1 MQSTNQPLPPEAASV
16 LDRLRSRIRSYVLV
30 EGIAL
35 VVVLL
40 GALFWGSFIVDW
52 CYFQMSRLEL
62 PRWFRAAVLVG
73 GIGMLAAGI
82 VSWIALRLFRAF
94 RTKALALVLERR
106 FPELDDRLI
115 TAVEAAEG
123 GEATES
129 PVTSAMLRHTIVEAA
144 RTASGLDLG
153 SVFDRKPLRRAVIT
167 ASVLVASIFGLAVTN
182 GAAME
187 RWVAGYLG
195 LRDGYWPRET
205 ELIVKVIVQPG
216 DRMREFVDGRYK
228 HPKGSDL
235 SLQIEVAQGKKAP
248 EQVRLDAR
256 LANGRGNVRA
266 YLTRVGDQPFR
277 HTLAGLLDNADIWV
291 TGGDFTN
298 ARPYRVQVVQPPEV
312 QSVTLHCLYPEYTG
326 LNERVEGQAV
336 RTKQQVNGA
345 QTSLPL
351 ATDFVLDLTAN
362 KSLSRI
368 RIEGDAGAERWE
380 IELTSFG
387 AGGVSPLVQRGATDV
402 SQSESTR
409 GLTPPAPKE
418 VAMIALKSQDG
429 RPEIRI
435 PFAASASQAI
445 WSSKHDAVALSF
457 VLAPDGATSLPEKIR
472 AAAESK
478 QPLEFPLPLP
488 PDATIRVSLEDA
500 DQIQSTAPAK
510 FTINGIVDQPP
521 LVTTELKGIGSSI
534 TRKARIP
541 IAGLLTDDYGV
552 VSARFDYKVDDAEAW
567 SPREFQVTPPRSLRE
582 FELRRAE
589 EEPFERF
596 DVLPLDLSIKQ
607 RLTVAV
613 SALDGCMVA
622 DGGAKAI
629 PSAERRDNGSSAVP
643 LTAHRALGQKYVFN
657 IVSEE
662 ELLSMLY
669 VREIN
674 IRKRFEQIIT
684 EMKQTREVL
693 KKARGQADEAAK
705 LRPVGRALLPV
716 VAPGKNENNKDKENE
731 ERTGRSAHP
740 TTNASKSDGEK
751 LATLTLGLSS
761 AADRSLQAI
770 RKNSVETAGVE
781 TSFADIREELV
792 NNAADTPLLLE
803 RLDGKIIGPLR
814 RINRTDFPSADSSLG
829 LFKLA
834 LEKNTDPTGSMDEAT
849 DTLDGMIEKMELILT
864 EMRELA
870 KFHEVV
876 EQLKANI
883 KAQQDLLEETKRK
896 RKENAIKALE

>member
-1 MQSTNQPLPPEAASV
+1 MPSNPLPPEAVSV
-16 LDRLRSRIRSYVLV
+16 LDRLRSRIRSYVLF

-35 VVVLL
+35 VVVVL
-40 GALFWGSFIVDW
+40 GALFWGSFLVDW
-52 CYFQMSRLEL
+52 GYFQLSRLEL
-62 PRWFRAAVLVG
+62 PRWFRATVLVG
-73 GIGMLAAGI
+73 GICLIAAGV
-82 VSWIALRLFRAF
+82 VSWIGLRLFRAF

-115 TAVEAAEG
+115 TAVEAAESH
-123 GEATES
+123 ERDAS
-129 PVTSAMLRHTIVEAA
+129 PITSAMLRQTIVEAA

-153 SVFDRKPLRRAVIT
+153 SVFDRKPLRRAVVT
-167 ASVLVASIFGLAVTN
+167 ASVLVASILGLAVTN

-216 DRMREFVDGRYK
+216 DRVREFTDGRYK

-235 SLQIEVAQGKKAP
+235 SLQIEVAPGKKAP

-266 YLTRVGDQPFR
+266 YLTRVGDQPFG
-277 HTLAGLLDNADIWV
+277 HTLAGLLDDADIWV

-312 QSVTLHCLYPEYTG
+312 SSVALHCLYPEYTG
-326 LNERVEGQAV
+326 MNERVEGKAV
-336 RTKQQVNGA
+336 RAKQQVNGA

-362 KSLSRI
+362 KALSHV
-368 RIEGDAGAERWE
+368 RIEGDAGADRWE
-380 IELTSFG
+380 IELRAAAKNHSNGQAEFF
-387 AGGVSPLVQRGATDV
+387 AEPASAFAQ
-402 SQSESTR
+402 
-409 GLTPPAPKE
+409 LT
-418 VAMIALKSQDG
+418 LKSSDG
-429 RPEIRI
+429 QPEIRVSLGSD
-435 PFAASASQAI
+435 FAGSV
-445 WSSKHDAVALSF
+445 WSSRDDAVALPF

-488 PDATIRVSLEDA
+488 PDAMIRISLEDT

-541 IAGLLTDDYGV
+541 IAGMLTDDYGV
-552 VSARFDYKVDDAEAW
+552 VSARFDYKVDDAETW
-567 SPREFQVTPPRSLRE
+567 SPREFQTSPPRSLRE
-582 FELRRAE
+582 FALRRAE

-607 RLTVAV
+607 RLTLAA
-613 SALDGCMVA
+613 SALDGCNV
-622 DGGAKAI
+622 G
-629 PSAERRDNGSSAVP
+629 E
-643 LTAHRALGQKYVFN
+643 AHRALGQKYVFN

-693 KKARGQADEAAK
+693 GKARGQADEAATLK
-705 LRPVGRALLPV
+705 
-716 VAPGKNENNKDKENE
+716 
-731 ERTGRSAHP
+731 
-740 TTNASKSDGEK
+740 KSGAKPDDEK
-751 LATLTLGLSS
+751 LATLALGLSS
-761 AADRSLQAI
+761 AADRSLQAV

-803 RLDGKIIGPLR
+803 RLDGKILGPLR
-814 RINRTDFPSADSSLG
+814 RINTKDFPNADSSLG

-849 DTLDGMIEKMELILT
+849 DTLDSMIEKMELILT

>member
-1 MQSTNQPLPPEAASV
+1 MPTVPLPQEAVSV
-16 LDRLRSRIRSYVLV
+16 LDRLRSRIRSYVLW

-40 GALFWGSFIVDW
+40 GALFWGSFLVDW
-52 CYFQMSRLEL
+52 CYFQLSRLEL
-62 PRWFRAAVLVG
+62 PRWFRATVLVA
-73 GIGMLAAGI
+73 GIGLLAAGA

-115 TAVEAAEG
+115 TAVESAEG
-123 GEATES
+123 TEANTS
-129 PVTSAMLRHTIVEAA
+129 PITSAMLRHTIVEAA
-144 RTASGLDLG
+144 RTASGLDLR
-153 SVFDRKPLRRAVIT
+153 SVFDRRPLRRAVVT
-167 ASVLVASIFGLAVTN
+167 ATVLVASILGLAVTN

-216 DRMREFVDGRYK
+216 DRVREFTDGRYK

-235 SLQIEVAQGKKAP
+235 SLQIEVAPNKKAP

-277 HTLAGLLDNADIWV
+277 HTLAGLLDDADIWV
-291 TGGDFTN
+291 TGGDFVN

-326 LNERVEGQAV
+326 LNERVEGKAV
-336 RTKQQVNGA
+336 RAKQQVNGA

-362 KSLSRI
+362 KALSHI
-368 RIEGDAGAERWE
+368 RIEGDAGTDRWE
-380 IELTSFG
+380 IELRAPNSSTGPAS
-387 AGGVSPLVQRGATDV
+387 VSRP
-402 SQSESTR
+402 EW
-409 GLTPPAPKE
+409 PPE
-418 VAMIALKSQDG
+418 TISLKSQDG
-429 RPEIRI
+429 RPEIRV
-435 PFAASASQAI
+435 PFVAAASQAI
-445 WSSKHDAVALSF
+445 WSSKHDAVALPF
-457 VLAPDGATSLPEKIR
+457 VLAPDGAVSLPERIR

-488 PDATIRVSLEDA
+488 PDAMIRVTLEDT

-567 SPREFQVTPPRSLRE
+567 SPREFQSTPPRSLRE
-582 FELRRAE
+582 FELRRGE

-613 SALDGCMVA
+613 SALDGCNV
-622 DGGAKAI
+622 G
-629 PSAERRDNGSSAVP
+629 E
-643 LTAHRALGQKYVFN
+643 AHRALGQKYVFN

-693 KKARGQADEAAK
+693 SKARGQADEAA
-705 LRPVGRALLPV
+705 ALKKQGSNP
-716 VAPGKNENNKDKENE
+716 D
-731 ERTGRSAHP
+731 
-740 TTNASKSDGEK
+740 DEK
-751 LATLTLGLSS
+751 LATLALGLSS
-761 AADRSLQAI
+761 STDRSLQAI

-803 RLDGKIIGPLR
+803 RLDGKIIAPLR
-814 RINRTDFPSADSSLG
+814 RINGTDFPNADSSLG

-849 DTLDGMIEKMELILT
+849 DTLDSMIEKMELILI

>member
-1 MQSTNQPLPPEAASV
+1 MTHVPLPPEAASV
-16 LDRLRSRIRSYVLV
+16 LDRLRSRIRSYVLF

-40 GALFWGSFIVDW
+40 GALFWGSFLVDW
-52 CYFQMSRLEL
+52 CYFQLSRLEL
-62 PRWFRAAVLVG
+62 PRWFRAAVLVA
-73 GIGMLAAGI
+73 GIGLLAAGA

-115 TAVEAAEG
+115 TAVEAAERAESG
-123 GEATES
+123 DS

-144 RTASGLDLG
+144 RTAGGLDLG
-153 SVFDRKPLRRAVIT
+153 SVFDRKPIRRAVIT

-182 GAAME
+182 SAAME
-187 RWVAGYLG
+187 RWIAGYLG

-205 ELIVKVIVQPG
+205 ELIVKVVVQPG
-216 DRMREFVDGRYK
+216 DRVREFTDGRYK

-235 SLQIEVAQGKKAP
+235 SLQIEVAPNKKAP
-248 EQVRLDAR
+248 EQVRLDVR

-277 HTLAGLLDNADIWV
+277 HTLVGLLDDADIWV

-326 LNERVEGQAV
+326 LNERVEGKAV
-336 RTKQQVNGA
+336 RAHQQVNGA

-362 KSLSRI
+362 KPLSHI
-368 RIEGDAGAERWE
+368 RIEGDAGTERWE
-380 IELTSFG
+380 IVILASSSAAGG
-387 AGGVSPLVQRGATDV
+387 AGDLGGTDLLFPSATI
-402 SQSESTR
+402 S
-409 GLTPPAPKE
+409 
-418 VAMIALKSQDG
+418 LKSQDG
-429 RPEIRI
+429 RPEVRV
-435 PFAASASQAI
+435 PWPASIEQAI
-445 WSSKHDAVALSF
+445 WSSKKDAVALPF
-457 VLAPDGATSLPEKIR
+457 VLAPDGATSLPERIR

-488 PDATIRVSLEDA
+488 PDAMIRVSLEDT

-521 LVTTELKGIGSSI
+521 LVTTELKGIGSSV

-541 IAGLLTDDYGV
+541 IAGMLTDDYGV

-567 SPREFQVTPPRSLRE
+567 SPREFQSSPPRSLRE

-613 SALDGCMVA
+613 SALDGCTV
-622 DGGAKAI
+622 G
-629 PSAERRDNGSSAVP
+629 E
-643 LTAHRALGQKYVFN
+643 AHRALGQKYVFT

-693 KKARGQADEAAK
+693 GKGRGQADEAA
-705 LRPVGRALLPV
+705 AL
-716 VAPGKNENNKDKENE
+716 K
-731 ERTGRSAHP
+731 
-740 TTNASKSDGEK
+740 KSGAKPDDEK
-751 LATLTLGLSS
+751 LATLALGLSS
-761 AADRSLQAI
+761 GADRSLQAI
-770 RKNSVETAGVE
+770 RKNAVETAGVE

-803 RLDGKIIGPLR
+803 RLDGKIIAPLH
-814 RINRTDFPSADSSLG
+814 RINGTDFPNVDASLG

-834 LEKNTDPTGSMDEAT
+834 LEKNTDPTGSMDEAA
-849 DTLDGMIEKMELILT
+849 DTLDSMIGKMELILV

>member
-1 MQSTNQPLPPEAASV
+1 MPTVPLPQEAVSV
-16 LDRLRSRIRSYVLV
+16 LDRLRSRIRSYVLW

-52 CYFQMSRLEL
+52 CYFQLSRLEL
-62 PRWFRAAVLVG
+62 PRWFRATVLVA
-73 GIGMLAAGI
+73 GIGLLAAGA
-82 VSWIALRLFRAF
+82 VSWIVLRLFRAF

-123 GEATES
+123 AESSDS

-144 RTASGLDLG
+144 RTVSGLDLG
-153 SVFDRKPLRRAVIT
+153 SVFDRKPLRRAIIT
-167 ASVLVASIFGLAVTN
+167 ASVLVASILGLAVTN
-182 GAAME
+182 SAAME
-187 RWVAGYLG
+187 RWIAGYLG

-216 DRMREFVDGRYK
+216 DRVREFTDGRYK

-235 SLQIEVAQGKKAP
+235 SLQIEVAPGKKAP

-277 HTLAGLLDNADIWV
+277 HTLAGLLDDADLWV

-326 LNERVEGQAV
+326 LNERVEGKAV
-336 RTKQQVNGA
+336 RAKQQVNGA

-362 KSLSRI
+362 KPLRHV
-368 RIEGDAGAERWE
+368 RIEGDAGVDRWE
-380 IELTSFG
+380 IELT
-387 AGGVSPLVQRGATDV
+387 AA
-402 SQSESTR
+402 ESYSNGQTN
-409 GLTPPAPKE
+409 LFAEPPPAF
-418 VAMIALKSQDG
+418 AQMTLKSSNGQ
-429 RPEIRI
+429 PEIRVSLGSE
-435 PFAASASQAI
+435 FARSA
-445 WSSKHDAVALSF
+445 WSSRDVAVALPF
-457 VLAPDGATSLPEKIR
+457 VLAPDGTTSLPEKIR

-488 PDATIRVSLEDA
+488 PDAMIRVSLEDT

-541 IAGLLTDDYGV
+541 IGGLLTDDYGV

-613 SALDGCMVA
+613 SAVDGCNV
-622 DGGAKAI
+622 G
-629 PSAERRDNGSSAVP
+629 E
-643 LTAHRALGQKYVFN
+643 AHRALGQKYVFN

-716 VAPGKNENNKDKENE
+716 EPSPEKGASTEATTGK
-731 ERTGRSAHP
+731 SARP
-740 TTNASKSDGEK
+740 TTEAAKLDDEK
-751 LATLTLGLSS
+751 LATLALGLSS

-814 RINRTDFPSADSSLG
+814 RINGTDFPSADSSLG

-834 LEKNTDPTGSMDEAT
+834 LEKNTDPTGSMDEAA

-896 RKENAIKALE
+896 RKEKAIKDLE

>member
-1 MQSTNQPLPPEAASV
+1 MAHAPLLPPEAATV
-16 LDRLRSRIRSYVLV
+16 LDRLRSRIRSYVLF
-30 EGIAL
+30 EGTAL

-40 GALFWGSFIVDW
+40 GALFWGSFVVDW
-52 CYFQMSRLEL
+52 CYFQLSRLEL
-62 PRWFRAAVLVG
+62 PRWFRAAVLVA
-73 GIGMLAAGI
+73 GIGLLAAGV

-123 GEATES
+123 AETTDS
-129 PVTSAMLRHTIVEAA
+129 PITSAMLRHTIVEAA

-153 SVFDRKPLRRAVIT
+153 SVFDRKPLRRAIIT
-167 ASVLVASIFGLAVTN
+167 ASVLVASVFGLAVTN
-182 GAAME
+182 SAAME
-187 RWVAGYLG
+187 RWIAGYLG

-216 DRMREFVDGRYK
+216 DRVREFTDGRYK

-235 SLQIEVAQGKKAP
+235 SLQIEVAPGKKAP

-277 HTLAGLLDNADIWV
+277 HTLAGLLDDADIWV
-291 TGGDFTN
+291 TGGDFVN

-326 LNERVEGQAV
+326 LNERVDGKAV
-336 RTKQQVNGA
+336 RAKQQVNGA

-362 KSLSRI
+362 KPLSHI
-368 RIEGDAGAERWE
+368 RIEGDAGADRWE
-380 IELTSFG
+380 IVLIAGQPSSASVTSGTVIMF
-387 AGGVSPLVQRGATDV
+387 PIATI
-402 SQSESTR
+402 S
-409 GLTPPAPKE
+409 
-418 VAMIALKSQDG
+418 LKSQDG
-429 RPEIRI
+429 RPEVRA
-435 PFAASASQAI
+435 PWPASAVDAV
-445 WSSKHDAVALSF
+445 WSSKKDAVALPF

-478 QPLEFPLPLP
+478 QPIEFPLPLP
-488 PDATIRVSLEDA
+488 PDAMIRVTLEDT

-541 IAGLLTDDYGV
+541 IAGMLTDDYGV

-567 SPREFQVTPPRSLRE
+567 SPREFQSTPPRSLRE
-582 FELRRAE
+582 FELRRGE

-613 SALDGCMVA
+613 SALDGCTVPDTLLLNPVA
-622 DGGAKAI
+622 
-629 PSAERRDNGSSAVP
+629 RRQEPLTGVPAGP

-684 EMKQTREVL
+684 EMKQSREVL
-693 KKARGQADEAAK
+693 GKARGQADEAA
-705 LRPVGRALLPV
+705 ALKKQGTKP
-716 VAPGKNENNKDKENE
+716 D
-731 ERTGRSAHP
+731 
-740 TTNASKSDGEK
+740 DEK
-751 LATLTLGLSS
+751 LATLALGLSS
-761 AADRSLQAI
+761 SADRSLQAI

-803 RLDGKIIGPLR
+803 RLDGKIIAPLH
-814 RINRTDFPSADSSLG
+814 RINGSDFPSADTSLG

-849 DTLDGMIEKMELILT
+849 DTLDSMIDKMEQILV

-876 EQLKANI
+876 EQLKVNI

-896 RKENAIKALE
+896 RKENAIKALD

>member
-1 MQSTNQPLPPEAASV
+1 MPSNPLPPEAVSV
-16 LDRLRSRIRSYVLV
+16 LDRLRSRIRSYVLF

-35 VVVLL
+35 VVVVL
-40 GALFWGSFIVDW
+40 GALFWGSFLVDW
-52 CYFQMSRLEL
+52 GYFQMSRLEL
-62 PRWFRAAVLVG
+62 PRWFRATVLVG
-73 GIGMLAAGI
+73 GIGLIAAGV
-82 VSWIALRLFRAF
+82 VSWIGLRLFRAL

-115 TAVEAAEG
+115 TAVEAAESHER
-123 GEATES
+123 EAS
-129 PVTSAMLRHTIVEAA
+129 PITSAMLRQTIVEAA
-144 RTASGLDLG
+144 RAASGLDLG

-167 ASVLVASIFGLAVTN
+167 ASVLVASILGLAVTN

-216 DRMREFVDGRYK
+216 DRLREFTDGRYK

-235 SLQIEVAQGKKAP
+235 SLQIEVAPNKKAP

-277 HTLAGLLDNADIWV
+277 HTLAGLLDDADIWV
-291 TGGDFTN
+291 TGGDYTN

-312 QSVTLHCLYPEYTG
+312 SSVALHCLYPEYTG
-326 LNERVEGQAV
+326 MNERVEGKAV
-336 RTKQQVNGA
+336 RAKQQVNGA

-362 KSLSRI
+362 KALSHV
-368 RIEGDAGAERWE
+368 RIEGDAGADRWE
-380 IELTSFG
+380 IELRAPHSSNG
-387 AGGVSPLVQRGATDV
+387 PASVSRP
-402 SQSESTR
+402 EW
-409 GLTPPAPKE
+409 PPE
-418 VAMIALKSQDG
+418 TIALKSQDG
-429 RPEIRI
+429 RPEIRV
-435 PFAASASQAI
+435 PFVAAASQAI
-445 WSSKHDAVALSF
+445 WSSTHDAVALPF

-488 PDATIRVSLEDA
+488 PDAMIRISLEDT

-541 IAGLLTDDYGV
+541 IAGMLTDDYGV
-552 VSARFDYKVDDAEAW
+552 VSARFDYKVDDAETW
-567 SPREFQVTPPRSLRE
+567 SPREFQSSPPRSLRE
-582 FELRRAE
+582 FALRRAE

-607 RLTVAV
+607 RLTLAV
-613 SALDGCMVA
+613 SALDGCNV
-622 DGGAKAI
+622 G
-629 PSAERRDNGSSAVP
+629 E
-643 LTAHRALGQKYVFN
+643 AHRALGQKYVFN

-693 KKARGQADEAAK
+693 GKARGQADEAATLK
-705 LRPVGRALLPV
+705 KGGAKP
-716 VAPGKNENNKDKENE
+716 D
-731 ERTGRSAHP
+731 
-740 TTNASKSDGEK
+740 DEK
-751 LATLTLGLSS
+751 LATLALGLSS
-761 AADRSLQAI
+761 AADRSLQAV

-803 RLDGKIIGPLR
+803 RLDGKILGPLR
-814 RINRTDFPSADSSLG
+814 RINTKDFPNADSSLG

-849 DTLDGMIEKMELILT
+849 DTLDSMIEKMELILT

>member
-1 MQSTNQPLPPEAASV
+1 MITNHLPPEAVSV
-16 LDRLRSRIRSYVLV
+16 LDRLRSRIRSYVLW
-30 EGIAL
+30 EGVAL

-40 GALFWGSFIVDW
+40 GALFWGSFLVDW
-52 CYFQMSRLEL
+52 CYFQLSRLEL
-62 PRWFRAAVLVG
+62 PRWFRAAVLVA
-73 GIGMLAAGI
+73 GIGLLAAGV

-123 GEATES
+123 AETTDS
-129 PVTSAMLRHTIVEAA
+129 PITSAMLRHTIVEAA

-153 SVFDRKPLRRAVIT
+153 SVFDRKPLRRAVVT
-167 ASVLVASIFGLAVTN
+167 ASVLVASILGLAVTN
-182 GAAME
+182 SAAME

-216 DRMREFVDGRYK
+216 DRVREFTDGHYK

-235 SLQIEVAQGKKAP
+235 SLQIEVAPGKKAP

-277 HTLAGLLDNADIWV
+277 HTLAGLLDDADIWV

-326 LNERVEGQAV
+326 LNERVEDKAV
-336 RTKQQVNGA
+336 RAKQQVNGA

-362 KSLSRI
+362 KALSHI
-368 RIEGDAGAERWE
+368 RIEGDAGADRWE
-380 IELTSFG
+380 IELVAGEPSSARAKNQPVDVTSG
-387 AGGVSPLVQRGATDV
+387 
-402 SQSESTR
+402 TR
-409 GLTPPAPKE
+409 IMYP
-418 VAMIALKSQDG
+418 IAWISLKSQDG
-429 RPEIRI
+429 RPEVRVFL
-435 PFAASASQAI
+435 PDSMEKAI
-445 WSSKHDAVALSF
+445 WSSKKDAVALPF
-457 VLAPDGATSLPEKIR
+457 VLAPDGATSLPERIR

-488 PDATIRVSLEDA
+488 PDAMIRVSLEDT

-541 IAGLLTDDYGV
+541 IAGMLTDDYGV

-567 SPREFQVTPPRSLRE
+567 SPREFQSTPPRSLRE

-613 SALDGCMVA
+613 SALDGCTVPDTLLLNPVA
-622 DGGAKAI
+622 
-629 PSAERRDNGSSAVP
+629 RRQEPPTGVPAGP

-693 KKARGQADEAAK
+693 SKVRGQADEAASLK
-705 LRPVGRALLPV
+705 
-716 VAPGKNENNKDKENE
+716 KNGTKPD
-731 ERTGRSAHP
+731 
-740 TTNASKSDGEK
+740 DEK
-751 LATLTLGLSS
+751 FATLAWGLSS

-803 RLDGKIIGPLR
+803 RLDGKIIAPLH
-814 RINRTDFPSADSSLG
+814 RINGTDFPNADSSLG

-834 LEKNTDPTGSMDEAT
+834 LEKNNDPIGSMDEAT
-849 DTLDGMIEKMELILT
+849 DTLDSMIEKMELILT

-883 KAQQDLLEETKRK
+883 KAQQNLLEETKRK

>member
-1 MQSTNQPLPPEAASV
+1 MPSNPLPPEAVSV
-16 LDRLRSRIRSYVLV
+16 LDRLRSRIRSYVLF

-35 VVVLL
+35 VVVVL
-40 GALFWGSFIVDW
+40 GALFWGSFLVDW
-52 CYFQMSRLEL
+52 GYFQLSRLEL
-62 PRWFRAAVLVG
+62 PRWFRATVLVG
-73 GIGMLAAGI
+73 GICLIAAGV
-82 VSWIALRLFRAF
+82 VSWIGLRLFRAF

-115 TAVEAAEG
+115 TAVEAAESH
-123 GEATES
+123 ERDAS
-129 PVTSAMLRHTIVEAA
+129 PITSAMLRQTIVEAA

-153 SVFDRKPLRRAVIT
+153 SVFDRKPLRRAVVT
-167 ASVLVASIFGLAVTN
+167 ASVLVASILGLAVTN

-216 DRMREFVDGRYK
+216 DRVREFTDGRYK

-235 SLQIEVAQGKKAP
+235 SLQIEVAPGKKAP

-277 HTLAGLLDNADIWV
+277 HTLAGLLDDADIWV

-312 QSVTLHCLYPEYTG
+312 SSVALHCLYPEYTG
-326 LNERVEGQAV
+326 MNERVEGKAV
-336 RTKQQVNGA
+336 RAKQQVNGA

-362 KSLSRI
+362 KALSHV
-368 RIEGDAGAERWE
+368 RIEGDAGADRWE
-380 IELTSFG
+380 IELRAPHSSNG
-387 AGGVSPLVQRGATDV
+387 PASVSRP
-402 SQSESTR
+402 EW
-409 GLTPPAPKE
+409 PPE
-418 VAMIALKSQDG
+418 TIALKSQDG
-429 RPEIRI
+429 RPEIRV
-435 PFAASASQAI
+435 PFVAAASQAI
-445 WSSKHDAVALSF
+445 WSSTHDAVALPF

-488 PDATIRVSLEDA
+488 PDAMIRISLEDT

-541 IAGLLTDDYGV
+541 IAGMLTDDYGV
-552 VSARFDYKVDDAEAW
+552 VSARFDYKVDDAETW
-567 SPREFQVTPPRSLRE
+567 SPREFQSSPPRSLRE
-582 FELRRAE
+582 FALRRAE

-607 RLTVAV
+607 RLTLAV
-613 SALDGCMVA
+613 SALDGCNV
-622 DGGAKAI
+622 G
-629 PSAERRDNGSSAVP
+629 E
-643 LTAHRALGQKYVFN
+643 AHRALGQKYVFN

-693 KKARGQADEAAK
+693 GKARGQADEAATLK
-705 LRPVGRALLPV
+705 KVGAKP
-716 VAPGKNENNKDKENE
+716 D
-731 ERTGRSAHP
+731 
-740 TTNASKSDGEK
+740 DEK
-751 LATLTLGLSS
+751 LATLALGLSS

-803 RLDGKIIGPLR
+803 RLDGKILGPLR
-814 RINRTDFPSADSSLG
+814 RINTKDFPNADSSLG

-849 DTLDGMIEKMELILT
+849 DTLDSMIEKMELILT

>member
-1 MQSTNQPLPPEAASV
+1 MPTVPLPQEAVSV
-16 LDRLRSRIRSYVLV
+16 LDRLRSRIRSYVMW

-40 GALFWGSFIVDW
+40 GALFWGSFLVDW
-52 CYFQMSRLEL
+52 CYFQLSRLEL
-62 PRWFRAAVLVG
+62 PRWFRATVLVS
-73 GIGMLAAGI
+73 GIGLLAAGA
-82 VSWIALRLFRAF
+82 VSWIALRLFRAI
-94 RTKALALVLERR
+94 RIKALALVLERR

-123 GEATES
+123 TEANES

-167 ASVLVASIFGLAVTN
+167 ASVMVASILGLAVAN
-182 GAAME
+182 SAAME

-216 DRMREFVDGRYK
+216 DRVREFTDGRYK

-235 SLQIEVAQGKKAP
+235 SLQIEVAPGKKAP
-248 EQVRLDAR
+248 EQVRFDAR

-277 HTLAGLLDNADIWV
+277 HTLAGLLDDADIWV
-291 TGGDFTN
+291 TGGDFVN
-298 ARPYRVQVVQPPEV
+298 ARPYRVQVVQPPEI

-326 LNERVEGQAV
+326 LNERVEGKPV
-336 RTKQQVNGA
+336 RAKQQVNGA

-351 ATDFVLDLTAN
+351 ATDFVLDLIAN
-362 KSLSRI
+362 KPLRHI
-368 RIEGDAGAERWE
+368 RIEGDAGTDRWE
-380 IELTSFG
+380 IELRVPDS
-387 AGGVSPLVQRGATDV
+387 TD
-402 SQSESTR
+402 SASASRPGWSSES
-409 GLTPPAPKE
+409 
-418 VAMIALKSQDG
+418 ISLKSQDG
-429 RPEIRI
+429 RPEIRV
-435 PFAASASQAI
+435 PFPASAARAI
-445 WSSKHDAVALSF
+445 WSMKHDAVALPF
-457 VLAPDGATSLPEKIR
+457 VLAPDGATSLPAKLR

-478 QPLEFPLPLP
+478 QPIEFPLPLP
-488 PDATIRVSLEDA
+488 PDAMIRVSLEDT

-534 TRKARIP
+534 TRKARVP

-552 VSARFDYKVDDAEAW
+552 VSARFDYKVDDAVAW
-567 SPREFQVTPPRSLRE
+567 SPREFQSTPPRSLRE
-582 FELRRAE
+582 FELRRAD

-607 RLTVAV
+607 RLTVTV
-613 SALDGCMVA
+613 SALDGCTV
-622 DGGAKAI
+622 G
-629 PSAERRDNGSSAVP
+629 E
-643 LTAHRALGQKYVFN
+643 AHRALGQKYVFN

-684 EMKQTREVL
+684 EMKQTREL
-693 KKARGQADEAAK
+693 LGKARGQADEAA
-705 LRPVGRALLPV
+705 ALKK
-716 VAPGKNENNKDKENE
+716 PGAKPD
-731 ERTGRSAHP
+731 
-740 TTNASKSDGEK
+740 DEK
-751 LATLTLGLSS
+751 LATLALGLSS
-761 AADRSLQAI
+761 SADRTLQAI

-803 RLDGKIIGPLR
+803 RLDGKIIAPLHR
-814 RINRTDFPSADSSLG
+814 LNGTDFPNADTSLG

-834 LEKNTDPTGSMDEAT
+834 LDKNSDPTGSMDEAT
-849 DTLDGMIEKMELILT
+849 DTLESMIDKMEQILV

-883 KAQQDLLEETKRK
+883 KSLQDLHEETKRR

>member
-1 MQSTNQPLPPEAASV
+1 MPINPLPPEAVSV
-16 LDRLRSRIRSYVLV
+16 LDRLRSRIRSYVLW

-40 GALFWGSFIVDW
+40 GALFWGSFLVDW
-52 CYFQMSRLEL
+52 GYFQLSRLEL
-62 PRWFRAAVLVG
+62 PRWFRATVLVT
-73 GIGMLAAGI
+73 GIGLLAAGA

-123 GEATES
+123 TGTSDS

-167 ASVLVASIFGLAVTN
+167 ASVLVASILGLAVAN
-182 GAAME
+182 SAAME

-216 DRMREFVDGRYK
+216 DRVREFTDGRYK

-235 SLQIEVAQGKKAP
+235 SLQIEVAPGKKAP

-277 HTLAGLLDNADIWV
+277 HTLAGLLDDADIWI

-312 QSVTLHCLYPEYTG
+312 SSVALHCLYPDYTE
-326 LNERVEGQAV
+326 LNERIDGKAV
-336 RTKQQVNGA
+336 RAKQQVNGA

-362 KSLSRI
+362 KALSHV
-368 RIEGDAGAERWE
+368 RIEGDAGADRWE
-380 IELTSFG
+380 IELRAPNSSNG
-387 AGGVSPLVQRGATDV
+387 PASVSRP
-402 SQSESTR
+402 EW
-409 GLTPPAPKE
+409 PPE
-418 VAMIALKSQDG
+418 TIALKSQDG
-429 RPEIRI
+429 RPEIRV
-435 PFAASASQAI
+435 PFVAAASQAI
-445 WSSKHDAVALSF
+445 WSSTHDAVALPF

-472 AAAESK
+472 AAAESNK
-478 QPLEFPLPLP
+478 PLEFPLPLP
-488 PDATIRVSLEDA
+488 SDAMIRVSLEDT

-541 IAGLLTDDYGV
+541 IAGMLTDDYGV
-552 VSARFDYKVDDAEAW
+552 VSARFDYKVDDAESW
-567 SPREFQVTPPRSLRE
+567 SPREFQTSPPRSLRE
-582 FELRRAE
+582 FALRRAE

-613 SALDGCMVA
+613 SALDGCTVA
-622 DGGAKAI
+622 EGPGKGV
-629 PSAERRDNGSSAVP
+629 PSAERRDNENATP

-693 KKARGQADEAAK
+693 SKARSQADEVASLKKTGAK
-705 LRPVGRALLPV
+705 P
-716 VAPGKNENNKDKENE
+716 ED
-731 ERTGRSAHP
+731 
-740 TTNASKSDGEK
+740 EK
-751 LATLTLGLSS
+751 LVAATLGLSS
-761 AADRSLQAI
+761 AADRTLQAV

-814 RINRTDFPSADSSLG
+814 RINGTDFPAADSSLG
-829 LFKLA
+829 LFKLS
-834 LEKNTDPTGSMDEAT
+834 LEKNTDPTGSMDEAA
-849 DTLDGMIEKMELILT
+849 DTLDSMIEKMELILT

>member
-1 MQSTNQPLPPEAASV
+1 MPTVPLPPEAVSV
-16 LDRLRSRIRSYVLV
+16 LDRLRSRIRSYVLW

-52 CYFQMSRLEL
+52 CYFQLSRLEL
-62 PRWFRAAVLVG
+62 PRWFRATVLIA
-73 GIGMLAAGI
+73 GIGLLAAGA
-82 VSWIALRLFRAF
+82 VNWIALRLFRAF

-123 GEATES
+123 IEASAS
-129 PVTSAMLRHTIVEAA
+129 PITSAMLRHTIVEAA

-153 SVFDRKPLRRAVIT
+153 SVFDRKPIRRAIIT
-167 ASVLVASIFGLAVTN
+167 ASVLVASILGLAVTN
-182 GAAME
+182 SAAME
-187 RWVAGYLG
+187 RWIAGYLG

-216 DRMREFVDGRYK
+216 DRVREFTDGRYK

-235 SLQIEVAQGKKAP
+235 SLQIEVASGKKAP

-266 YLTRVGDQPFR
+266 YLTRVGDQQFR
-277 HTLAGLLDNADIWV
+277 HTLAGLLDDADIWV
-291 TGGDFTN
+291 TGGDFIN

-312 QSVTLHCLYPEYTG
+312 QSVTLDCLYPEYTG
-326 LNERVEGQAV
+326 LNERVEGKAV
-336 RTKQQVNGA
+336 RAKQQVNGA

-351 ATDFVLDLTAN
+351 ATDFVLDLTTN
-362 KSLSRI
+362 KPLRHI
-368 RIEGDAGAERWE
+368 RIEGDAGTDRWE
-380 IELTSFG
+380 IELD
-387 AGGVSPLVQRGATDV
+387 AGGGCLDHMVRAK
-402 SQSESTR
+402 
-409 GLTPPAPKE
+409 GLPPSGQ
-418 VAMIALKSQDG
+418 ITLKSQEG
-429 RPEIRI
+429 RPEIRL
-435 PFAASASQAI
+435 PWPNDAARMI
-445 WSSKHDAVALSF
+445 WSAEGHAISLPF
-457 VLAPDGATSLPEKIR
+457 VLAADGAAKLPELLR
-472 AAAESK
+472 AAADSK
-478 QPLEFPLPLP
+478 QPLALPLP
-488 PDATIRVSLEDA
+488 FPPDSALRIVLEDA
-500 DQIQSTAPAK
+500 DGITSTAPAK

-534 TRKARIP
+534 TRKARVP
-541 IAGLLTDDYGV
+541 IAGMLTDDYGV
-552 VSARFDYKVDDAEAW
+552 VSARFDYKVDDAESW
-567 SPREFQVTPPRSLRE
+567 SPREFQSSPPRSLRE
-582 FELRRAE
+582 FELRRGD

-613 SALDGCMVA
+613 SALDGCTV
-622 DGGAKAI
+622 G
-629 PSAERRDNGSSAVP
+629 E
-643 LTAHRALGQKYVFN
+643 AHRALGQKYVFN

-693 KKARGQADEAAK
+693 GKARGQADEAASLK
-705 LRPVGRALLPV
+705 
-716 VAPGKNENNKDKENE
+716 KNGTKPDDEKF
-731 ERTGRSAHP
+731 
-740 TTNASKSDGEK
+740 TTQA
-751 LATLTLGLSS
+751 LGLSS
-761 AADRSLQAI
+761 SADRSLQAI

-803 RLDGKIIGPLR
+803 RLDGKIIAPLH
-814 RINRTDFPSADSSLG
+814 RINGTDFPNADRSLG

-834 LEKNTDPTGSMDEAT
+834 LQKNTDPTGSMDDAA
-849 DTLDGMIEKMELILT
+849 DTLDSMIEKMDLILA

>member
-1 MQSTNQPLPPEAASV
+1 MPTHPLPPEAASV
-16 LDRLRSRIRSYVLV
+16 LDRLRSRIRSYVLF

-73 GIGMLAAGI
+73 GICLIAAGV

-94 RTKALALVLERR
+94 RAKALALVLERR

-123 GEATES
+123 GEATDS
-129 PVTSAMLRHTIVEAA
+129 PITSAMLRHTIVEAA

-167 ASVLVASIFGLAVTN
+167 ATVLVASILGLAVTN

-195 LRDGYWPRET
+195 LKDGYWPRET

-216 DRMREFVDGRYK
+216 DRVREFTDGRYK

-235 SLQIEVAQGKKAP
+235 SLQIEVVAGKKAP
-248 EQVRLDAR
+248 DQVRLDAR

-277 HTLAGLLDNADIWV
+277 HTLAGLLDDADIWV
-291 TGGDFTN
+291 TGGDFVN

-326 LNERVEGQAV
+326 LNERVEGKAV
-336 RTKQQVNGA
+336 RAKQQVNGA

-362 KSLSRI
+362 KPLSHV
-368 RIEGDAGAERWE
+368 RIEGDAGTDRWE
-380 IELTSFG
+380 IVLFAGEPSSALAGRQLVDGTS
-387 AGGVSPLVQRGATDV
+387 VTVIMSPT
-402 SQSESTR
+402 SW
-409 GLTPPAPKE
+409 
-418 VAMIALKSQDG
+418 IALKSQDG
-429 RPEIRI
+429 RPEIRLSL
-435 PFAASASQAI
+435 PVSMEQAI
-445 WSSKHDAVALSF
+445 WSSKKDAVALSF
-457 VLAPDGATSLPEKIR
+457 ILAPDGATSLPEKIR

-478 QPLEFPLPLP
+478 QPLEFPFPLP
-488 PDATIRVSLEDA
+488 PAAMIRVSLEDT

-541 IAGLLTDDYGV
+541 IAGMLTDDYGV
-552 VSARFDYKVDDAEAW
+552 VSARFDYKVDDAETW

-589 EEPFERF
+589 DEPFERF

-613 SALDGCMVA
+613 SALDACTVV
-622 DGGAKAI
+622 DVVQRTV
-629 PSAERRDNGSSAVP
+629 PSAERRENGSSAVP
-643 LTAHRALGQKYVFN
+643 QTAHRALGQKYVFN

-705 LRPVGRALLPV
+705 LRSVGRALLPV
-716 VAPGKNENNKDKENE
+716 PAPGANKNVQDKSDE
-731 ERTGRSAHP
+731 ERTDRSAHP
-740 TTNASKSDGEK
+740 TKDASKPEDEK
-751 LATLTLGLSS
+751 LAAALLGLSS

-803 RLDGKIIGPLR
+803 RLDGKIIGPLH

-849 DTLDGMIEKMELILT
+849 DTLDAMIEKMELILT

-896 RKENAIKALE
+896 RKEKAIKDLE

>member
-1 MQSTNQPLPPEAASV
+1 MSTNALPPEAVSV
-16 LDRLRSRIRSYVLV
+16 LDRLRSRIRSYVLF

-40 GALFWGSFIVDW
+40 GALFWGSFLVDW
-52 CYFQMSRLEL
+52 CYFQLSRLEL
-62 PRWFRAAVLVG
+62 PRWFRATVLIA
-73 GIGMLAAGI
+73 GIGLLAAGA

-123 GEATES
+123 GEASDS
-129 PVTSAMLRHTIVEAA
+129 PITSAMLRHTIVEAA

-167 ASVLVASIFGLAVTN
+167 ATVLVASILGLAVTN

-205 ELIVKVIVQPG
+205 ELIVRVIVQPG
-216 DRMREFVDGRYK
+216 DRVREFTDGHYK
-228 HPKGSDL
+228 HSKGSDL
-235 SLQIEVAQGKKAP
+235 SLQIEVAPGKKAP

-277 HTLAGLLDNADIWV
+277 HTLAGLLDDADIWV

-312 QSVTLHCLYPEYTG
+312 SAVALHCLYPEYTG
-326 LNERVEGQAV
+326 MNERVDGKAV
-336 RTKQQVNGA
+336 RAKQQVNGA

-362 KSLSRI
+362 KPLSHI

-380 IELTSFG
+380 ILLAGSGPPPTFDATSGTTVTYPF
-387 AGGVSPLVQRGATDV
+387 ATI
-402 SQSESTR
+402 S
-409 GLTPPAPKE
+409 
-418 VAMIALKSQDG
+418 IKSQDG
-429 RPEIRI
+429 RPEVRVSW
-435 PFAASASQAI
+435 PTSAMNAI
-445 WSSKHDAVALSF
+445 WSSKKDAVALPF
-457 VLAPDGATSLPEKIR
+457 VLAPDGAMSLPERVR
-472 AAAESK
+472 AAAESR
-478 QPLEFPLPLP
+478 QPLAFPLPLP
-488 PDATIRVSLEDA
+488 PDSMIRVSLEDT

-541 IAGLLTDDYGV
+541 IAGILTDDYGV
-552 VSARFDYKVDDAEAW
+552 VSARFDYKVDDAESW
-567 SPREFQVTPPRSLRE
+567 SPREFQSSPPRSLRE

-607 RLTVAV
+607 RLTVSV
-613 SALDGCMVA
+613 SALDGCTV
-622 DGGAKAI
+622 G
-629 PSAERRDNGSSAVP
+629 E
-643 LTAHRALGQKYVFN
+643 AHRALGQKYVFN

-693 KKARGQADEAAK
+693 GKARGQADEAASLK
-705 LRPVGRALLPV
+705 KQGTKP
-716 VAPGKNENNKDKENE
+716 D
-731 ERTGRSAHP
+731 
-740 TTNASKSDGEK
+740 DEK
-751 LATLTLGLSS
+751 MTTLTLGLSS
-761 AADRSLQAI
+761 SADRSLQAI

-803 RLDGKIIGPLR
+803 RLDGKIIAPLR
-814 RINRTDFPSADSSLG
+814 RINGTDFPSADTSLG

-849 DTLDGMIEKMELILT
+849 DTLDAMIEKMELILV

>member
-1 MQSTNQPLPPEAASV
+1 MPINPLPPEAVSV
-16 LDRLRSRIRSYVLV
+16 LDRLRSRIRSYVLW

-52 CYFQMSRLEL
+52 GYFQLSRLEL
-62 PRWFRAAVLVG
+62 PRWFRATVLVT
-73 GIGMLAAGI
+73 GIGLLAAGA

-123 GEATES
+123 TGTSDS

-167 ASVLVASIFGLAVTN
+167 ASVLVASILGLAVAN
-182 GAAME
+182 SAAME

-216 DRMREFVDGRYK
+216 DRVREFTDGRYK

-235 SLQIEVAQGKKAP
+235 SLQIEVAPGKKAP

-277 HTLAGLLDNADIWV
+277 HTLAGLLDDADIWI

-312 QSVTLHCLYPEYTG
+312 SSVALHCLYPDYTE
-326 LNERVEGQAV
+326 LNERIDGKAV
-336 RTKQQVNGA
+336 RAKQQVNGA

-362 KSLSRI
+362 KALSHV
-368 RIEGDAGAERWE
+368 RIEGDAGADRWE
-380 IELTSFG
+380 IELRAPNSSNG
-387 AGGVSPLVQRGATDV
+387 PASVSRP
-402 SQSESTR
+402 EW
-409 GLTPPAPKE
+409 PPE
-418 VAMIALKSQDG
+418 TIALKSQDG
-429 RPEIRI
+429 RPEIRV
-435 PFAASASQAI
+435 PFVAAASQAI
-445 WSSKHDAVALSF
+445 WSSTHDAVALPF

-472 AAAESK
+472 AAAESNK
-478 QPLEFPLPLP
+478 PLEFPLPLP
-488 PDATIRVSLEDA
+488 SDAMIRVSLEDT

-541 IAGLLTDDYGV
+541 IAGMLTDDYGV
-552 VSARFDYKVDDAEAW
+552 VSARFDYKVDDAESW
-567 SPREFQVTPPRSLRE
+567 SPREFQTSPPRSLRE
-582 FELRRAE
+582 FALRRAE

-613 SALDGCMVA
+613 SALDGCTVA
-622 DGGAKAI
+622 EGPGKGV
-629 PSAERRDNGSSAVP
+629 PSAERRDNGNATP

-693 KKARGQADEAAK
+693 SKARSQADEVASLKKTGAK
-705 LRPVGRALLPV
+705 P
-716 VAPGKNENNKDKENE
+716 ED
-731 ERTGRSAHP
+731 
-740 TTNASKSDGEK
+740 EK
-751 LATLTLGLSS
+751 LVAATLGLSS
-761 AADRSLQAI
+761 AADRTLQAV

-814 RINRTDFPSADSSLG
+814 RINGTDFPAADSSLG
-829 LFKLA
+829 LFKLS
-834 LEKNTDPTGSMDEAT
+834 LEKNTDPTGSMDEAA
-849 DTLDGMIEKMELILT
+849 DTLDSMIEKMELILT

>member
-1 MQSTNQPLPPEAASV
+1 MPSNPLPPEAVSV
-16 LDRLRSRIRSYVLV
+16 LDRLRSRIRSYVLF

-35 VVVLL
+35 VVVVL
-40 GALFWGSFIVDW
+40 GALFWGSFLVDW
-52 CYFQMSRLEL
+52 GYFQLSRLEL
-62 PRWFRAAVLVG
+62 PRWFRATVLVG
-73 GIGMLAAGI
+73 GICLIAAGV
-82 VSWIALRLFRAF
+82 VSWIGLRLFRAF

-115 TAVEAAEG
+115 TAVEAAESH
-123 GEATES
+123 ERDAS
-129 PVTSAMLRHTIVEAA
+129 PITSAMLRQTIVEAA

-153 SVFDRKPLRRAVIT
+153 SVFDRKPLRRAVVT
-167 ASVLVASIFGLAVTN
+167 ASVLVASILGLAVTN

-216 DRMREFVDGRYK
+216 DRVREFTDGRYK

-235 SLQIEVAQGKKAP
+235 SLQIEVAPGKKAP

-266 YLTRVGDQPFR
+266 YLTRVGDQAFR
-277 HTLAGLLDNADIWV
+277 HTLAGLLDDADIWV

-312 QSVTLHCLYPEYTG
+312 SSVALHCLYPEYTG
-326 LNERVEGQAV
+326 MNERVEGKAV
-336 RTKQQVNGA
+336 RAKQQVNGA

-362 KSLSRI
+362 KALSHV
-368 RIEGDAGAERWE
+368 RIEGDAGADRWE
-380 IELTSFG
+380 IELRAPHSSNG
-387 AGGVSPLVQRGATDV
+387 PASVSRP
-402 SQSESTR
+402 EW
-409 GLTPPAPKE
+409 PPE
-418 VAMIALKSQDG
+418 TIALKSQDG
-429 RPEIRI
+429 RPEIRV
-435 PFAASASQAI
+435 PFVAAASQAI
-445 WSSKHDAVALSF
+445 WSSTHDAVALPF

-488 PDATIRVSLEDA
+488 PDAMIRISLEDT

-541 IAGLLTDDYGV
+541 IAGMLTDDYGV
-552 VSARFDYKVDDAEAW
+552 VSARFNYKVDDAETW
-567 SPREFQVTPPRSLRE
+567 SPREFQTSPPRSLRE
-582 FELRRAE
+582 FALRRAE

-607 RLTVAV
+607 RLTLAV
-613 SALDGCMVA
+613 SALDGCNV
-622 DGGAKAI
+622 G
-629 PSAERRDNGSSAVP
+629 E
-643 LTAHRALGQKYVFN
+643 AHRALGQKYVFN

-693 KKARGQADEAAK
+693 GKARGQADEAATLK
-705 LRPVGRALLPV
+705 KVGAKP
-716 VAPGKNENNKDKENE
+716 D
-731 ERTGRSAHP
+731 
-740 TTNASKSDGEK
+740 DEK
-751 LATLTLGLSS
+751 LATLALGLSS
-761 AADRSLQAI
+761 AADRSLQAV

-803 RLDGKIIGPLR
+803 RLDGKILGPLR
-814 RINRTDFPSADSSLG
+814 RINTKDFPNADSSLG

-849 DTLDGMIEKMELILT
+849 DTLDSMIEKMELILT

>member
-1 MQSTNQPLPPEAASV
+1 MPSNPLPPEAVSV
-16 LDRLRSRIRSYVLV
+16 LDRLRSRIRSYVLF

-35 VVVLL
+35 VVVVL
-40 GALFWGSFIVDW
+40 GALFWGSFLVDW
-52 CYFQMSRLEL
+52 GYFQLSRLEL
-62 PRWFRAAVLVG
+62 PRWFRATVLVG
-73 GIGMLAAGI
+73 GICLIAAGV
-82 VSWIALRLFRAF
+82 VSWIGLRLFRAF

-115 TAVEAAEG
+115 TAVEAAESH
-123 GEATES
+123 ERDAS
-129 PVTSAMLRHTIVEAA
+129 PITSAMLRQTIVEAA

-153 SVFDRKPLRRAVIT
+153 SVFDRKPLRRAVVT
-167 ASVLVASIFGLAVTN
+167 ASVLVASILGLAVTN

-216 DRMREFVDGRYK
+216 DRVREFTDGRYK

-235 SLQIEVAQGKKAP
+235 SLQIEVAPGKKAP

-266 YLTRVGDQPFR
+266 YLTRVGDQPFG
-277 HTLAGLLDNADIWV
+277 HTLAGLLDDADIWV

-312 QSVTLHCLYPEYTG
+312 SSVALHCLYPEYTG
-326 LNERVEGQAV
+326 MNERVEGKAV
-336 RTKQQVNGA
+336 RAKQQVNGA

-362 KSLSRI
+362 KALSHV
-368 RIEGDAGAERWE
+368 RIEGDAGADRWE
-380 IELTSFG
+380 IELRAPHSSNG
-387 AGGVSPLVQRGATDV
+387 PASVSRP
-402 SQSESTR
+402 EW
-409 GLTPPAPKE
+409 PPE
-418 VAMIALKSQDG
+418 TIALKSQDG
-429 RPEIRI
+429 RPEIRV
-435 PFAASASQAI
+435 PFVAAASQAI
-445 WSSKHDAVALSF
+445 WSSTHDAVALPF

-488 PDATIRVSLEDA
+488 PDAMIRISLEDT

-541 IAGLLTDDYGV
+541 IAGMLTDDYGV
-552 VSARFDYKVDDAEAW
+552 VSARFDYKVDDAETW
-567 SPREFQVTPPRSLRE
+567 SPREFQTSPPRSLRE
-582 FELRRAE
+582 FALRRAE

-607 RLTVAV
+607 RLTLAV
-613 SALDGCMVA
+613 SALDGCNV
-622 DGGAKAI
+622 G
-629 PSAERRDNGSSAVP
+629 E
-643 LTAHRALGQKYVFN
+643 AHRALGQKYVFN

-693 KKARGQADEAAK
+693 GKARGQADEAATLK
-705 LRPVGRALLPV
+705 KGGAKP
-716 VAPGKNENNKDKENE
+716 D
-731 ERTGRSAHP
+731 
-740 TTNASKSDGEK
+740 DEK
-751 LATLTLGLSS
+751 LATLALGLSS
-761 AADRSLQAI
+761 AADRSLQAV

-803 RLDGKIIGPLR
+803 RLDGKILGPLR
-814 RINRTDFPSADSSLG
+814 RINTKDFPNADSSLG

-849 DTLDGMIEKMELILT
+849 DTLDSMIEKMELILT

>member
-1 MQSTNQPLPPEAASV
+1 MPSNPLPPEAVSV
-16 LDRLRSRIRSYVLV
+16 LERLRSRIRSYVLV

-35 VVVLL
+35 VVVVL
-40 GALFWGSFIVDW
+40 GALFWGSFLVDW
-52 CYFQMSRLEL
+52 GYFQMSRLEL

-73 GIGMLAAGI
+73 GIGLIAAGV
-82 VSWIALRLFRAF
+82 VSWIVLRLFRAL
-94 RTKALALVLERR
+94 RAKGLALVLERR

-115 TAVEAAEG
+115 TAVEAAENHER
-123 GEATES
+123 EAS
-129 PVTSAMLRHTIVEAA
+129 PITSAMLRQTIVEAA

-167 ASVLVASIFGLAVTN
+167 ASMLVASILGLAVTN
-182 GAAME
+182 SAAME

-216 DRMREFVDGRYK
+216 DRVREFTDGHYK

-235 SLQIEVAQGKKAP
+235 SLQIEVAPGKKGP

-277 HTLAGLLDNADIWV
+277 HTLAGLLDDADIWV

-298 ARPYRVQVVQPPEV
+298 ARPYRVQVVQPPEI

-326 LNERVEGQAV
+326 LNERVEGKVVRAV
-336 RTKQQVNGA
+336 QQVNGA

-351 ATDFVLDLTAN
+351 ATDFVLNLTAN
-362 KSLSRI
+362 KPLSHV
-368 RIEGDAGAERWE
+368 RIEGDAGTDRWE
-380 IELTSFG
+380 IELRAVAKSDSHGQTEFF
-387 AGGVSPLVQRGATDV
+387 A
-402 SQSESTR
+402 ES
-409 GLTPPAPKE
+409 PPAF
-418 VAMIALKSQDG
+418 AQLTLKSSDG
-429 RPEIRI
+429 QPEIRVSLGDD
-435 PFAASASQAI
+435 FARI
-445 WSSKHDAVALSF
+445 VWSSRDDAVALPF
-457 VLAPDGATSLPEKIR
+457 VLAPDGATSLPERIR

-488 PDATIRVSLEDA
+488 PDAMIRVSLEDT

-541 IAGLLTDDYGV
+541 IAGMLTDDYGV
-552 VSARFDYKVDDAEAW
+552 VSARFDYKVDDAESW

-582 FELRRAE
+582 FELRRGD

-613 SALDGCMVA
+613 SALDGCTVMDVVQRTV
-622 DGGAKAI
+622 

-643 LTAHRALGQKYVFN
+643 QAAHRALGQKYVFN

-693 KKARGQADEAAK
+693 KKARGQAGEAAK

-716 VAPGKNENNKDKENE
+716 EPSSGAAPQAEETTGKST
-731 ERTGRSAHP
+731 RP
-740 TTNASKSDGEK
+740 TADDEK
-751 LATLTLGLSS
+751 LATLALALSS
-761 AADRSLQAI
+761 AADRSLQAV

-814 RINRTDFPSADSSLG
+814 RINGTDFPNADASLG

-849 DTLDGMIEKMELILT
+849 DTLNAMIEKMELILV

-883 KAQQDLLEETKRK
+883 KAQQDLLDETKRK

>member
-1 MQSTNQPLPPEAASV
+1 MPTVPLPQEAVSV
-16 LDRLRSRIRSYVLV
+16 LDRLRSRIRSYVLR

-52 CYFQMSRLEL
+52 CYFQLSRLEL
-62 PRWFRAAVLVG
+62 PRWFRATVLVV
-73 GIGMLAAGI
+73 GIGLLAAGAA
-82 VSWIALRLFRAF
+82 SWIVLRLFRAF

-123 GEATES
+123 TEAGAS
-129 PVTSAMLRHTIVEAA
+129 SVTSAMLRHTIVEAA

-153 SVFDRKPLRRAVIT
+153 SVFDRKPLRRAIVM
-167 ASVLVASIFGLAVTN
+167 ASVLLASILGLAVTN
-182 GAAME
+182 SAAME

-205 ELIVKVIVQPG
+205 ELIVKIIVQPG
-216 DRMREFVDGRYK
+216 DRVREFTDGRYK

-235 SLQIEVAQGKKAP
+235 SLQIEVAPNKKAP

-277 HTLAGLLDNADIWV
+277 HTLVGLLDDADLWV
-291 TGGDFTN
+291 TGGDFVN
-298 ARPYRVQVVQPPEV
+298 SRPFRVQVVQPPEV

-326 LNERVEGQAV
+326 LNERVEGKAV
-336 RTKQQVNGA
+336 RAKQQVNGS

-351 ATDFVLDLTAN
+351 ATDFILDLTAN
-362 KSLSRI
+362 KSLSHI
-368 RIEGDAGAERWE
+368 RIEGDAGADRWE
-380 IELTSFG
+380 IELRAPASSNG
-387 AGGVSPLVQRGATDV
+387 LASVSRP
-402 SQSESTR
+402 EW
-409 GLTPPAPKE
+409 PPE
-418 VAMIALKSQDG
+418 TIALKSQDG
-429 RPEIRI
+429 RPEIRV

-445 WSSKHDAVALSF
+445 WSSRHDAVALPF
-457 VLAPDGATSLPEKIR
+457 LLDPNGVMSLPEKIR
-472 AAAESK
+472 AAAESN

-488 PDATIRVSLEDA
+488 SDAMIRVTLEDT
-500 DQIQSTAPAK
+500 DQIQSVAPAK

-541 IAGLLTDDYGV
+541 VAGMLTDDYGV
-552 VSARFDYKVDDAEAW
+552 VSARFDYKVDDAESW
-567 SPREFQVTPPRSLRE
+567 SPREFQSTPPRSLRE

-607 RLTVAV
+607 RLTVVV
-613 SALDGCMVA
+613 SALDGCTV
-622 DGGAKAI
+622 G
-629 PSAERRDNGSSAVP
+629 E
-643 LTAHRALGQKYVFN
+643 AHRALGQKYVFN

-693 KKARGQADEAAK
+693 GKARGQADDAT
-705 LRPVGRALLPV
+705 ALKKQGVKP
-716 VAPGKNENNKDKENE
+716 D
-731 ERTGRSAHP
+731 
-740 TTNASKSDGEK
+740 DEK
-751 LATLTLGLSS
+751 METLALGLSS
-761 AADRSLQAI
+761 SADRSLQAI
-770 RKNSVETAGVE
+770 RKNAVETAGVE

-803 RLDGKIIGPLR
+803 RLDGKIIAPLR
-814 RINRTDFPSADSSLG
+814 RINGTDFPSADTSLG

-849 DTLDGMIEKMELILT
+849 DSIDAMIDKMEQILS